1 MKTETTSVAVF
12 GATGSIGSALCK
24 SLAASGRP
32 VIAIGRS
39 ASTDDD
45 LGSASWL
52 DWSSPD
58 AISQLQ
64 SMLSGASLGAVVWA
78 QGANLNDDIHDFD
91 LDKHDAMYAANVT
104 FIMVSLQKLLRAG
117 LLSAPA
123 KLCVISSIWQNLARQ
138 RKLSYCVTKAALE
151 GLVQSLCIDLGKD
164 GHLINAVLPGAL
176 DTAMTRANLNDAQI
190 AKLEDAT
197 PLGTLAKMEDV
208 CGLVGFLCSADN
220 TGITGQFIAADRGFS
235 YARII

>member
-1 MKTETTSVAVF
+1 MKTEATPVAVF
-12 GATGSIGSALCK
+12 GAAGSIGRALCK
-24 SLAASGRP
+24 SLAASGRAP
-32 VIAIGRS
+32 A
-39 ASTDDD
+39 DDD
-45 LGSASWL
+45 FGGARWL

-64 SMLSGASLGAVVWA
+64 SILSGLALGAVIWA

-91 LDKHDAMYAANVT
+91 LDKHEAMYASNVT
-104 FIMVSLQKLLRAG
+104 FIIVSLQMLLKAG
-117 LLSAPA
+117 VLNAPTR
-123 KLCVISSIWQNLARQ
+123 LCIISSIWQNLARQ

-176 DTAMTRANLNDAQI
+176 DTVMTRSNLSDVQI
-190 AKLEDAT
+190 AKLENTT

-208 CGLVGFLCSADN
+208 CGLVGFLCSAEN